1 MIFGK
6 LKSFT
11 AKKDKNR
18 KFFFTKFLTTYWLK
32 SRCLNNNKKHWQK
45 IKRTLSQYFY
55 NYWLHTA
62 QLYQETPWKQIAGSA
77 IFTKSISNGS
87 SVACTSYYDITVV
100 IFCSR
105 SYDSDRV
112 LYYKQLKDCIRQWHC
127 VVLEAIKGLHVAAV
141 CRIRSYYSLHLC
153 SMQRPSGHH
162 CVSLPWPS

>member
-1 MIFGK
+1 MGNLVFYQTFNHPLIKILGSQKKLTKDENSSLPIF
-6 LKSFT
+6 LQLLLAAHCT
-11 AKKDKNR
+11 
-18 KFFFTKFLTTYWLK
+18 
-32 SRCLNNNKKHWQK
+32 
-45 IKRTLSQYFY
+45 TLSGNTLEANCRKCNSY
-55 NYWLHTA
+55 
-62 QLYQETPWKQIAGSA
+62 KR
-77 IFTKSISNGS
+77 ISNGS

-112 LYYKQLKDCIRQWHC
+112 LYYKQLKDCIRQWQC
-127 VVLEAIKGLHVAAV
+127 VLFEAFKGLHVAAV